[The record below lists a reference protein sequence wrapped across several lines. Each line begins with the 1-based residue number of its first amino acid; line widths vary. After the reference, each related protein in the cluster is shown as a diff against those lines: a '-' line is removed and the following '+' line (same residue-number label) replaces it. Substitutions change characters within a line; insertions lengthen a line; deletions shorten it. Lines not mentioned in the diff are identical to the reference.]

1 MENRNIMGL
10 VLFIVGLIF
19 SLLQAFGNYY
29 LPGAVPYLIGIPC
42 IIVGIYL
49 TISKPKP
56 LPEWRKDIELVRKKS
71 KHFFIAGTIFIGF
84 ASLGILGDSVFYSG
98 GFSGI
103 ITLFP
108 AVPAYFFGV
117 LFIAYSIHL
126 IGNKCGW
133 LDLPIA
139 LIICIV
145 ALFQIIWVYV
155 PRNYTFENFGYRLAW
170 FLVFPLNYVVLL
182 ILFAISIMKSKN
194 KE

>member
-1 MENRNIMGL
+1 MDGRK
-10 VLFIVGLIF
+10 IVGVVLVIVGVIF
-19 SLLQAFGNYY
+19 SLLQAFGIHY

-49 TISKPKP
+49 IISEPKP
-56 LPEWRKDIELVRKKS
+56 LPEWRKDLTLVKKRS
-71 KHFFIAGTIFIGF
+71 KQFFIAGTIFIGF

-103 ITLFP
+103 ATLFL
-108 AVPAYFFGV
+108 ALPAYFVGV

-126 IGNKCGW
+126 FGNKWGW
-133 LDLPIA
+133 LDFPIA

-145 ALFQIIWVYV
+145 ALFQIIWVYH
-155 PRNYTFENFGYRLAW
+155 PISYPNENFGYKLAW

-182 ILFAISIMKSKN
+182 ILFFISITRSKN